1 VEAELREE
9 ITRLMSLQVI
19 DRQLQE
25 LEQSLSSIAGRVEQL
40 REQTE
45 QNQAELA
52 RLTEDDKQIALNR
65 KKTEKEL
72 AEGEARI
79 RNKRMRLNLVRNDKE
94 LQALAHEVDS
104 LKDNNQRL
112 EAEALALMEG
122 QEARTTRIDELTK
135 AVAASKTELAAA
147 EKEIAGQVEELRG
160 SIAKKR
166 LEREKISAE
175 IPPNLLQRY
184 DMIFSRRAGLAV
196 ANSTG
201 GTCQGCRMRLPPQL
215 FNEIQKHL
223 QIHFCPNCQ
232 RILYFEP

>member
-122 QEARTTRIDELTK
+122 QDARTARIEELAK
-135 AVAASKTELAAA
+135 VVATGRTELAAA

-166 LEREKISAE
+166 LEREKVSAE
-175 IPPNLLQRY
+175 VPANLLQRY

-232 RILYFEP
+232 RILFYEP

>member
-45 QNQAELA
+45 QNQTELA
-52 RLTEDDKQIALNR
+52 RLTDDDKQIALNR

-122 QEARTTRIDELTK
+122 QDTRTTRIEELTK
-135 AVAASKTELAAA
+135 ALTSSKTELATA
-147 EKEIAGQVEELRG
+147 EKEIAGQVEELRA

-175 IPPNLLQRY
+175 IPANLLQRY

-232 RILYFEP
+232 RILYYEP

>member
-1 VEAELREE
+1 
-9 ITRLMSLQVI
+9 MSLQVI

-40 REQTE
+40 RGQTE
-45 QNQAELA
+45 QNQAELT

-122 QEARTTRIDELTK
+122 QEARTQRIEELAK
-135 AVAASKTELAAA
+135 AVVASKTELAAA

-175 IPPNLLQRY
+175 IPGNLLQRY
-184 DMIFSRRAGLAV
+184 DIIFSRRAGLAV

>member
-1 VEAELREE
+1 
-9 ITRLMSLQVI
+9 MSLQVI

-40 REQTE
+40 RGQTE
-45 QNQAELA
+45 QNQAELT

-94 LQALAHEVDS
+94 LQALAHEVES

-122 QEARTTRIDELTK
+122 QDARTTRIDELTK
-135 AVAASKTELAAA
+135 AVAAGKTELSAA
-147 EKEIAGQVEELRG
+147 EKEIVSQVEELRA

-175 IPPNLLQRY
+175 IPANLLQRY

-232 RILYFEP
+232 RILYYEP